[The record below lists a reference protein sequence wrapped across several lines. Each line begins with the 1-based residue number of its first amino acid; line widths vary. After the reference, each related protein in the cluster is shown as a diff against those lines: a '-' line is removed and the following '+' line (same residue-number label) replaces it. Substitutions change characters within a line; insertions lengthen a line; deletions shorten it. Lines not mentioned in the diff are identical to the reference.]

1 MNNFYSV
8 HKKIF
13 FILSSILILILF
25 YGDSRHDYSFYT
37 LTWESFANNKDVV
50 VYNVYGP
57 IHLLLSYVYKIH
69 YLAPKIIF
77 AFSFIYLSYLVFKRI
92 IIKKKNILLFYF
104 YLTLHCN
111 FLIISGV
118 FFYGLNDTFVAF
130 FFIFSILFYVNQRFI
145 FSGIFIS
152 IASLIKLYPIL
163 FIPQLLIT
171 NNKINFKIF
180 FTIVVFIFL
189 FLTLFS
195 FLFDYK
201 LLLEPLS
208 FGSNRG
214 PKFASIIA
222 SLNYSFP
229 DNKIVA
235 ILIKYNSYILI
246 VSILFVYIFTYIKKT
261 ELFFSI
267 IFLNIFILTIYK
279 VGHTQYYI
287 PLMVLSSLL
296 LTFEKRYLQI
306 FKILFPLILLLSI
319 TTLGYSLTG
328 GYDLAKKNSFPWIL
342 IRENIGYIY
351 FLINVSVLIRMSLL
365 LKNFKKNTIEY

>member
-1 MNNFYSV
+1 MNNFYSF

-37 LTWESFANNKDVV
+37 LTWESFANNEDVV
-50 VYNVYGP
+50 VYNSYGP

-118 FFYGLNDTFVAF
+118 FFYGLNDAFVAF

-208 FGSNRG
+208 LGSNRG
-214 PKFASIIA
+214 PSFASIIA

-296 LTFEKRYLQI
+296 LTFEKRYLEI

-328 GYDLAKKNSFPWIL
+328 GYDLAKKSSFPWIL

-365 LKNFKKNTIEY
+365 LKNFKK